1 MRTGAALAATGTE
14 VVALLVASQLVDL
27 GLEELLDVLLRET
40 LLSHHGQGK
49 FTLDVDLLRDLLE
62 HLAVE
67 LQLLRVLSHLS
78 KDEFF
83 HQILMLSE
91 QLVVAHEDP
100 LSCGALLSDLVL
112 DLRLL
117 LQVVAGKLL
126 CF

>member
-49 FTLDVDLLRDLLE
+49 FTLDVDLLRDFLE
-62 HLAVE
+62 HLTVE
-67 LQLLRVLSHLS
+67 LQLLRVLTHLS
-78 KDEFF
+78 KDELL

-100 LSCGALLSDLVL
+100 LACGALLSDLVL
-112 DLRLL
+112 NLRLL